1 VNAVDSEFNM
11 SLQNDG
17 WHFYNLLFQMSH
29 PDSAMHKFMCGNKI
43 SLSQEGMRDALLA
56 FHKRWY
62 SANIMNMCVLGR
74 FPISELEGWV
84 TEKFSAVVNKDVVVP
99 NNLEPH
105 PYPTTHLRKL
115 IKFVPV
121 KDEDKLNFTY
131 FLPFC
136 G

>member
-1 VNAVDSEFNM
+1 M
-11 SLQNDG
+11 
-17 WHFYNLLFQMSH
+17 
-29 PDSAMHKFMCGNKI
+29 
-43 SLSQEGMRDALLA
+43 
-56 FHKRWY
+56 
-62 SANIMNMCVLGR
+62 
-74 FPISELEGWV
+74 SELEGWV
-84 TEKFSAVVNKDVVVP
+84 TEKFAAVVNKDVAVP
-99 NNLEPH
+99 NLAEPA